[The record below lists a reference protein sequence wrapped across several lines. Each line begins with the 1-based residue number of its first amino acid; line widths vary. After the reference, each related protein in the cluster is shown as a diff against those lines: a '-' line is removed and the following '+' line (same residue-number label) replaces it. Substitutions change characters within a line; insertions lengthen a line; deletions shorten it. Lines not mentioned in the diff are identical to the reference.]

1 MSSVK
6 NSQNKYSIVRSSST
20 ETILNFLYI
29 CSKTKAYG
37 DPTIEDLISYAP
49 NKLKRPDALEKNFQ
63 RLLSNK
69 YIISYKKDGQIR
81 YQITDLGKQVVFEF
95 ASDRRIKNIKDKKKA
110 GKAGMHSRYS
120 DE

>member
-29 CSKTKAYG
+29 FSKTSVYG
-37 DPTIEDLISYAP
+37 NPTVEDLVSYAP
-49 NKLKRPDALEKNFQ
+49 NKLKRPDAVEKNFQ
-63 RLLSNK
+63 RLLANK
-69 YIISYKKDGQIR
+69 YIISYKENGKVK

-95 ASDRRIKNIKDKKKA
+95 ANDRRIKNSQNKKNLDNR
-110 GKAGMHSRYS
+110 SV
-120 DE
+120 DIDD

>member
-1 MSSVK
+1 MASIK

-29 CSKTKAYG
+29 FSKTKVYG
-37 DPTIEDLISYAP
+37 DPTIEDLVSYAP
-49 NKLKRPDALEKNFQ
+49 NKLKRPEALEKNFQ

-69 YIISYKKDGQIR
+69 YITSYKKNGQVR

-95 ASDRRIKNIKDKKKA
+95 ASDRRLKRIKS
-110 GKAGMHSRYS
+110 GKTE
-120 DE
+120 D